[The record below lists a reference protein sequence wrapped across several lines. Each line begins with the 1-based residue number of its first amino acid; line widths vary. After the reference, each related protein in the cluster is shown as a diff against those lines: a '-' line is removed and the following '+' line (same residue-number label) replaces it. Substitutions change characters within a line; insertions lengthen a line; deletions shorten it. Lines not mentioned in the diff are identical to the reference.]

1 MKHFVGRI
9 FTLALAIAGL
19 GLVVPQAQ
27 AQSQF
32 PADKIQVS
40 ASDIEVVSPQQD
52 VTLLSAQFR
61 TSTPA
66 DLLISVNAECALWT
80 NVSSPMGEADA
91 RVTMWVELDGNA
103 VPVTSD
109 PAKGG
114 PDDGRVA
121 FCNRVFRIEGGAD
134 VDLFLRTRAANA
146 FTWGTLNVG
155 NGIHTVEVKARLQ
168 AEALGAADARAA
180 VGKRTLVVEPEHLQ
194 NGATI

>member
-1 MKHFVGRI
+1 MKHFGGRI
-9 FTLALAIAGL
+9 FTLALAIAAL

-27 AQSQF
+27 AQSHF

-40 ASDIEVVSPQQD
+40 ASTIEVMSPQQQD

-61 TSTPA
+61 TSDPA

-80 NVSSPMGEADA
+80 NVMSPMGEADA
-91 RVTMWVELDGNA
+91 RVTTWVELDGNA

-114 PDDGRVA
+114 PDDGKVA
-121 FCNRVFRIEGGAD
+121 FCNRVFRIEGGTD
-134 VDLFLRTRAANA
+134 VELFLRTRAANA

-155 NGIHTVEVKARLQ
+155 NGIPGRS
-168 AEALGAADARAA
+168 
-180 VGKRTLVVEPEHLQ
+180 
-194 NGATI
+194 